1 MPSSIDNYLGVHAAA
16 LKLRSQRTEVLA
28 ANLANADTPGYRARD
43 IDFKNALA
51 AASGQGGGVHLS
63 TTRAGHIGAATANGA
78 PAPELKYRMPLA
90 PALDGNTVDGAA
102 RAGGLRREHRALPG
116 DADVPQL
123 EVPGVD
129 DGDHRAVIIMSSFKI
144 FEIAGCGMSAQ
155 SVRLNT
161 TASNLANA
169 DSVSGDPNQV
179 YKAQHPLFEAIRA
192 SLGSNAASS
201 GVAVK
206 GIVENQAAPAA
217 RYEPGNPL
225 ADANGYVYAPNV
237 NTVEEMVNMISASRS
252 YQNNVEVMNTAKE
265 MMLAT
270 LRLGQ

>member
-1 MPSSIDNYLGVHAAA
+1 
-16 LKLRSQRTEVLA
+16 
-28 ANLANADTPGYRARD
+28 
-43 IDFKNALA
+43 
-51 AASGQGGGVHLS
+51 
-63 TTRAGHIGAATANGA
+63 
-78 PAPELKYRMPLA
+78 
-90 PALDGNTVDGAA
+90 
-102 RAGGLRREHRALPG
+102 
-116 DADVPQL
+116 
-123 EVPGVD
+123 
-129 DGDHRAVIIMSSFKI
+129 MSSFKI
-144 FEIAGCGMSAQ
+144 FDIAGSGMSAQ

-169 DSVSGDPNQV
+169 ESVSGDPNQV
-179 YKAQHPLFEAIRA
+179 YKAKHPLFEAIRTGLGKDA
-192 SLGSNAASS
+192 STA

-206 GIVENQAAPAA
+206 GIFENQAPPSA

-237 NTVEEMVNMISASRS
+237 NSVEEMVDMISASRS